1 MADNITRIEGD
12 STSPTGMIG
21 SMQGTPST
29 SASTPGSMS
38 VDMSSTVAGMVEKGL
53 GIAMGIA
60 EIGTGVPGGTA
71 AISGAVTDTVRGK
84 APEDIGVR
92 AASTVGKS
100 ALNQAGVLAPVS
112 GYVVNTA
119 KNVLDESKRGNYANY
134 GYAATK
140 AAPGAVGALA
150 GMAVGGPIGGF
161 VGGILGAMLGANSL
175 ESGFLGD
182 KLGSRTHEM
191 NRDALAGQGY
201 GYGDIAGIVAN
212 DIDMQ
217 SGFTPN
223 ARGTSQG
230 TFSNPNVSNNT
241 GMNVDTPSNNGVA
254 SATANNP
261 HEQNDSGYG
270 TSHAEQTANNPHEQ
284 IEVKP
289 DGVIGQMQDKESL
302 VRRAAEGDESAIEE
316 MRLSDA
322 RSQLNADAQ
331 GRSIMG
337 KLKEFSNWSS
347 GKASDGK
354 PIVSGLAAR
363 DLAKRAGLPP
373 EAAEKLVMPEYIEL
387 AYAIDEALNSGDK
400 ELLEKLLKEL

>member
-1 MADNITRIEGD
+1 MADNITRTEGD
-12 STSPTGMIG
+12 STAPTGMIG

-38 VDMSSTVAGMVEKGL
+38 VDMSGTVAGLVEKGV

-223 ARGTSQG
+223 ARGTTSPN
-230 TFSNPNVSNNT
+230 TFTNPSVSNYDPEADNP
-241 GMNVDTPSNNGVA
+241 GYDGVGQ
-254 SATANNP
+254 T
-261 HEQNDSGYG
+261 
-270 TSHAEQTANNPHEQ
+270 HAEQTANNPHEQ
-284 IEVKP
+284 NNTNASSMAEQTANNPHEQNYGVVDNSP
-289 DGVIGQMQDKESL
+289 DRGYGNIAGYTVGGLGGVT
-302 VRRAAEGDESAIEE
+302 GDG
-316 MRLSDA
+316 D
-322 RSQLNADAQ
+322 QNN
-331 GRSIMG
+331 GPG
-337 KLKEFSNWSS
+337 
-347 GKASDGK
+347 DGE
-354 PIVSGLAAR
+354 
-363 DLAKRAGLPP
+363 DN
-373 EAAEKLVMPEYIEL
+373 Y
-387 AYAIDEALNSGDK
+387 N
-400 ELLEKLLKEL
+400 

>member
-100 ALNQAGVLAPVS
+100 ALNQAGVLSPIS
-112 GYVVNTA
+112 GYMISTGMNMI
-119 KNVLDESKRGNYANY
+119 DESNRGNYANY

-140 AAPGAVGALA
+140 AAPAAVGALA

-182 KLGSRTHEM
+182 MLNSRTHEM

-223 ARGTSQG
+223 ARGTTSPN
-230 TFSNPNVSNNT
+230 TFTNPNVSNNT

-261 HEQNDSGYG
+261 HEQNNTNAS
-270 TSHAEQTANNPHEQ
+270 SMAEQTANNPHEQ
-284 IEVKP
+284 NYGVVDNSPGEYSDYGYTVGGLGGVTG
-289 DGVIGQMQDKESL
+289 DGDQNNGP
-302 VRRAAEGDESAIEE
+302 GDGE
-316 MRLSDA
+316 D
-322 RSQLNADAQ
+322 NY
-331 GRSIMG
+331 
-337 KLKEFSNWSS
+337 N
-347 GKASDGK
+347 
-354 PIVSGLAAR
+354 
-363 DLAKRAGLPP
+363 
-373 EAAEKLVMPEYIEL
+373 
-387 AYAIDEALNSGDK
+387 
-400 ELLEKLLKEL
+400 